1 MAREQRTGAKD
12 QDPSR
17 FDPWSGNRFGGARFF
32 AASTLLHVGLLLLF
46 ATLSFTVVK
55 TVEKI
60 NVKVVEPEAVGVQES
75 EGANSLEDYAGLLE
89 VARAP
94 TRQAQRPA
102 GPVIR
107 DVRAP
112 RVPAIG
118 GIGPKLGAGPRV
130 DLNAATLA
138 LGGGGGGG
146 GAAGGVGTLGGGFG
160 DYVGGLRKVGLDL
173 ALVIDTTESMQFVI
187 DEVKRHAT
195 ALVEN
200 LQRMVPTARIG
211 VVAYRD
217 KGDEYVTKWS
227 DLSFKTDK
235 LRSFIGNISAAGG
248 GDWEEAVLD
257 GVDAAVHELSWR
269 KKSKKIIILIGGSPP
284 HPEDVAD
291 LERLIKKFRDD
302 GGSLSTIDVTDH
314 LHLSFNRELW
324 HSLYGNK
331 PFVPPPK
338 PEFYQ
343 QVTAS
348 YGELAKDGGGE
359 LVQLADDKKLIRDV
373 LVLTFG
379 SRWKVEMAKHLKELS

>member
-1 MAREQRTGAKD
+1 MARAQQTGTEGE
-12 QDPSR
+12 DPSR
-17 FDPWSGNRFGGARFF
+17 FDPWSGHHFGGARFF
-32 AASTLLHVGLLLLF
+32 AASTIIHVGLLVLF
-46 ATLSFTVVK
+46 ATISFTVYR

-60 NVKVVEPEAVGVQES
+60 EVKIVEPEQVGVEES
-75 EGANSLEDYAGLLE
+75 QGAASLEDYAGLLE
-89 VARAP
+89 VAKAP

-102 GPVIR
+102 GPVVR

-112 RVPAIG
+112 RMPSLG
-118 GIGPKLGAGPRV
+118 GIGPKLGTAPTTDV
-130 DLNAATLA
+130 SSATLA
-138 LGGGGGGG
+138 LGGGVGG
-146 GAAGGVGTLGGGFG
+146 GGVGTLGGGFG

-187 DEVKRHAT
+187 DEVKAHAT

-211 VVAYRD
+211 VVVYRD
-217 KGDEYVTKWS
+217 QGDEYVTKWS
-227 DLSFKTDK
+227 DLSFKTEK
-235 LRSFIGNISAAGG
+235 LRAFISNIRAAGG

-269 KKSKKIIILIGGSPP
+269 KKSKKIIVLIGGSPP
-284 HPEDVAD
+284 HPEDVAP
-291 LERLIKKFRDD
+291 LGRLVKKFRDD

-324 HSLYGNK
+324 HSLYGNNK
-331 PFVPPPK
+331 PFEPPPK
-338 PEFYQ
+338 PEFYK
-343 QVTAS
+343 QVAAT

-359 LVQLADDKKLIRDV
+359 LVELSDDKTLIRDV

>member
-1 MAREQRTGAKD
+1 MAREQPPEPAD
-12 QDPSR
+12 QDGAR
-17 FDPWSGNRFGGARFF
+17 FDPWSGHHFGGVRFF
-32 AASTLLHVGLLLLF
+32 AASTIVHAGLLVLL
-46 ATLSFTVVK
+46 ATLSFTVIK

-60 NVKVVEPEAVGVQES
+60 NVKVIEPDEVGLAES
-75 EGANSLEDYAGLLE
+75 DGAPSLEDYAGLLE

-102 GPVIR
+102 GPVVR
-107 DVRAP
+107 NVRAP
-112 RVPAIG
+112 QVPSIG
-118 GIGPKLGAGPRV
+118 GIGPKLGTGPRTE
-130 DLNAATLA
+130 LSSASLA
-138 LGGGGGGG
+138 LGGGVGGGG
-146 GAAGGVGTLGGGFG
+146 IGGLGGGFG

-217 KGDEYVTKWS
+217 QGDEYVTKWS

-235 LRSFIGNISAAGG
+235 LRAFISNLSASGG
-248 GDWEEAVLD
+248 GDWEEAVLE
-257 GVDAAVHELSWR
+257 GIDAAIHELSWR

-284 HPEDVAD
+284 HPEDVGD
-291 LERLIKKFRDD
+291 LERLIARFRAD
-302 GGSLSTIDVTDH
+302 GGTLSTIDVTDH

-343 QVTAS
+343 QVTAV
-348 YGELAKDGGGE
+348 YATLAKNGGGE
-359 LVQLADDKKLIRDV
+359 LVQLADDKKLVRDV

>member
-1 MAREQRTGAKD
+1 MADDPQADAEQR
-12 QDPSR
+12 DPAR
-17 FDPWSGNRFGGARFF
+17 FDPWSGAHFGGARFF
-32 AASTLLHVGLLLLF
+32 AASTLIHLGLLVLLG
-46 ATLSFTVVK
+46 TLSFTVMK
-55 TVEKI
+55 TLEKI
-60 NVKVVEPEAVGVQES
+60 NVKIVEDQVGVEETDGS
-75 EGANSLEDYAGLLE
+75 PSLEDYAGLLE
-89 VARAP
+89 VAKAP

-112 RVPAIG
+112 RMPSIG
-118 GIGPKLGAGPRV
+118 GIGPKLGTGPTV
-130 DLNAATLA
+130 DLNSASLS
-138 LGGGGGGG
+138 LGGGGVGG
-146 GAAGGVGTLGGGFG
+146 LGGSFG
-160 DYVGGLRKVGLDL
+160 DYVGGLRKTGLDL

-187 DEVKRHAT
+187 DEVKAHSE
-195 ALVEN
+195 ALVAN

-211 VVAYRD
+211 VVVYRD
-217 KGDEYVTKWS
+217 QGDEYVTKWS

-235 LRSFIGNISAAGG
+235 LRSFISNISAAGG
-248 GDWEEAVLD
+248 GDWEEAVLE

-284 HPEDVAD
+284 HPEDVDA
-291 LERLIKKFRDD
+291 LAGLIKKFRQD

-324 HSLYGNK
+324 HSLHGNA

-343 QVTAS
+343 QVTAV
-348 YGELAKDGGGE
+348 YGDLAKDGGGE
-359 LVQLADDKKLIRDV
+359 LVELADDKKLIRDV

-379 SRWKVEMAKHLKELS
+379 SRWKVEMAQHLKELS